1 MLINELDVMEYA
13 ATMEDLLLSDAFD
26 DADVM
31 TEAEADE
38 FLDWL
43 YDDTDITDISKSDLW
58 KLCNSNIDANFSSLM
73 LTVFDNCDNI
83 VFQGIAMDYP
93 YDWYDCKIV
102 DYSTYN
108 IGNTVCTDVWAEFT
122 TWK

>member
-26 DADVM
+26 DADAM
-31 TEAEADE
+31 
-38 FLDWL
+38 
-43 YDDTDITDISKSDLW
+43 TDIFDISKSDLW

-73 LTVFDNCDNI
+73 LTVFDNYDNI
-83 VFQGIAMDYP
+83 VFQGMAMDYP
-93 YDWYDCKIV
+93 YDWYDCKII

-122 TWK
+122 TWR